1 MNNKLIKIQEMLMKE
16 MERLSDKDVNGEEIS
31 RSNALSNSA
40 MTYIKTIN
48 LGLRIKETAIKNQ
61 MTEKTLKDELGLNE
75 KEI

>member
-1 MNNKLIKIQEMLMKE
+1 MNDKLIKIQEMLMRE
-16 MERLSDKDVNGEEIS
+16 MERLSEKSINVEEIS

-48 LGLRIKETAIKNQ
+48 LGLRIKETAQKNEI
-61 MTEKTLKDELGLNE
+61 TEKALKEELGLNE